1 MLRLNSEVH
10 IWQFNLFVPRSSL
23 GTLAYMFALAF
34 NENNTFGGHV
44 YGLGTW
50 TYLIS
55 WLVVIYLFTLNTHL
69 NT

>member
-44 YGLGTW
+44 YGLGT
-50 TYLIS
+50 
-55 WLVVIYLFTLNTHL
+55 
-69 NT
+69 